1 MLVVDKLKVK
11 SDFTK
16 NVLTLL
22 TGTTI
27 AQAIPIAI
35 SPILTRLYTPAD
47 FGVVALFMAIVA
59 SFGSI
64 SNGRYELAIML
75 PQREEDAIN
84 LFALSLIIST
94 LISLILF
101 FTVLLFGDKIATL
114 LGDSEIKFWLYFV
127 PITVFFVGLYNSLDK
142 YNTRYK
148 NYKDIAKSKVIKSS
162 VLAAI
167 QLSVGFIKQGA
178 TGLVTGQILAQMFA
192 NLKLLKNIISN
203 KELLSKI
210 SFNSIKNQAKR
221 FVNFPKYSL
230 SGVVASSMSVHF
242 IEILISTFFSIATLG
257 FYSLVQRVLGLPS
270 SFIGGSIGQVFY
282 QEATQEKHKSG
293 RAIKV
298 YKSTFKK
305 LLVLGVIFFG
315 FLYFSVEEIFTFV
328 FGKDWKV
335 AGVYAQI
342 LIPLFFVRFIY
353 VSLSMT
359 YDVFESLKTEL
370 VWQVSYFLGL
380 MALIY
385 ICKDGTFEHFLYLF
399 TVYGSLMYLI
409 SLYITYRLA
418 KGVV

>member
-1 MLVVDKLKVK
+1 LLVIDKLKAK

-22 TGTTI
+22 TGTTV

-64 SNGRYELAIML
+64 ANGRYELAIML
-75 PQREEDAIN
+75 PKKEEDAIN
-84 LFALSLIIST
+84 LFALSLIISAT
-94 LISLILF
+94 ISLILF
-101 FTVLLFGDKIATL
+101 LIVLIFGDKIALL
-114 LGDSEIKFWLYFV
+114 LGNREIKFWLYFA
-127 PITVFFVGLYNSLDK
+127 PITIFFVALYNALDK

-148 NYKDIAKSKVIKSS
+148 NYKDIAKSKVIKSF

-178 TGLVTGQILAQMFA
+178 TGLVSGQILAQMFA
-192 NLKLLKNIISN
+192 NLKLLKNITSN
-203 KELLSKI
+203 NELLSKI
-210 SFNSIKNQAKR
+210 SFKYIKQQAKR

-230 SGVVASSMSVHF
+230 AGVVASSMSLHF
-242 IEILISTFFSIATLG
+242 IEILISSFFSIATLG
-257 FYSLVQRVLGLPS
+257 FYALVQRILGLPS
-270 SFIGGSIGQVFY
+270 SLIGGSIGQVFY

-293 RAIKV
+293 KAIKI
-298 YKSTFKK
+298 YKKTFKK
-305 LLVLGVIFFG
+305 LLTLGVLFFG
-315 FLYFSVEEIFTFV
+315 VLYFSVEDIFTFV
-328 FGKDWKV
+328 FGKEWQI

-359 YDVFESLKTEL
+359 YDVFESLKIEL

-385 ICKDGTFEHFLYLF
+385 ICKDATFEYFLHLF
-399 TVYGSLMYLI
+399 AIYGSLMYLI
-409 SLYITYRLA
+409 SLFITYHLA
-418 KGVV
+418 KGGE